1 MPMTIDH
8 IIPEATG
15 GSTTETNLWLACNR
29 CNEFKG
35 KQIQAI
41 DPQTGEL
48 VTLFNPRIQRWDE
61 HFAWSE
67 DSTHIQGQTPTG
79 RATVVALQMNNPEI
93 VIARRLWT
101 SAGWWPPQ
109 D

>member
-1 MPMTIDH
+1 MPMSIDH
-8 IIPEATG
+8 IIPEAVG
-15 GSTTETNLWLACNR
+15 GSTTEANLWLACNR

-35 KQIQAI
+35 KQSQAI

-48 VTLFNPRIQRWDE
+48 VPLFNPRIQRWDE
-61 HFAWSE
+61 HFAWSD
-67 DSTHIQGQTPTG
+67 DSTHILGQTPIG

-93 VIARRLWT
+93 MIARRLWA